1 MNIFISWSGKLSHEI
16 ALILKEYLPLI
27 INQVEPFVSSEDI
40 KKGNNWNSE
49 ISGKLK
55 DTDFGIL
62 CLTKE
67 NLTSP
72 WLLFEAGALSK
83 NIEKSKVCGVL
94 FDNLKQNEIETP
106 LSLFQ
111 STKFEKDDFGKL
123 IQSVNDSLASTG
135 LSNELLTKSFE
146 KWWPELEE
154 KVTKVTKEHFP
165 QKPQIKKED
174 TLNEILNTTKFISKV
189 VSRFN
194 YNLPTDSLDF
204 ARYDDETEPITFTG
218 LLNNHPVKLIV
229 SPVYKA
235 NGDTCKI
242 EITKKGV
249 KELEPE
255 VHPRG
260 VFIELVFYSEE
271 GEFWSIYFHF
281 HKGDTY
287 ISTQKVDIGE
297 NEASELE
304 HNPIWR
310 D

>member
-1 MNIFISWSGKLSHEI
+1 MNIFVSWSGKLSHDI

-27 INQVEPFVSSEDI
+27 INQVTPFVSSEDI

-49 ISGKLK
+49 IADKLK
-55 DTDFGIL
+55 STDFGIL

-83 NIEKSKVCGVL
+83 NIEKSKVCSVL
-94 FDNLKQNEIETP
+94 FDNLKQSEIETP

-111 STKFEKDDFGKL
+111 TTKFEKSDFAKL
-123 IQSVNDSLASTG
+123 MLSINDSLEEHK
-135 LSNELLTKSFE
+135 LQKELLNKSFD

-154 KVTKVTKEHFP
+154 KINKVTKEYFP
-165 QKPQIKKED
+165 KKPQIKKD
-174 TLNEILNTTKFISKV
+174 NTLTEILNNTKFISKV

-194 YNLPTDSLDF
+194 YNLPSDSLDF

-218 LLNNHPVKLIV
+218 LTYNHPVKLIV
-229 SPVYKA
+229 SPVYKT
-235 NGDTCKI
+235 DRSTCKI
-242 EITKKGV
+242 EITNKGV
-249 KELEPE
+249 KELETE
-255 VHPRG
+255 VDTRG
-260 VFIELVFYSEE
+260 VFVDLIFYSEE
-271 GEFWSIYFHF
+271 GEFWSVYFHF
-281 HKGDTY
+281 HKGETY
-287 ISTQKVDIGE
+287 IKTRKVDIDKI
-297 NEASELE
+297 EAEELM